1 MIAVRTHSSVSL
13 LSLSSTVS
21 IPRKTTAFPE
31 IKDIGSY
38 DRLSLDGHQAVDVQI
53 HCSLGNVILVNN
65 LGHVF
70 RHALLSDD
78 NP

>member
-1 MIAVRTHSSVSL
+1 M
-13 LSLSSTVS
+13 
-21 IPRKTTAFPE
+21 
-31 IKDIGSY
+31 
-38 DRLSLDGHQAVDVQI
+38 AVDVQI
-53 HCSLGNVILVNN
+53 HGSLGNVILVNN